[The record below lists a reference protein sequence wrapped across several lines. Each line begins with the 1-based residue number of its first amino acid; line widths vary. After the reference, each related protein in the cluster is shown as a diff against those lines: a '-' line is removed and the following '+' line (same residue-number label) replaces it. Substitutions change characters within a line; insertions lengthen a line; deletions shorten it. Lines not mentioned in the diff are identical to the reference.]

1 MKRRLL
7 SLIGAT
13 AMIATAGAITPFS
26 SPNHSRIT
34 KGDMQSVQYPIDLT
48 TARPAAKVIKAAD
61 ASTFDYAPAYEP
73 YTALGFNSQVKTN
86 KLAMAFEMTPETTTE
101 FAGTTI
107 ALINFYTGVNSS
119 TGINNIKEVTVFISD
134 DASHTG
140 TVMEQKAP
148 TTDQKFTYY
157 TVKLDQPYT
166 IKAGTD
172 IFVGCYSI
180 LTHSK
185 DLCIVVDAMNHESS
199 EGGWASKS
207 SKTGKFSWDNIADSY
222 GFVCVSATLTGI
234 DFPQNKIKIGK
245 TQAPVIV
252 SPGKEFTASISLT
265 NLGQNPI
272 ESLEL
277 NYTINGGNPVDA
289 TFTFEQPLTSMKSDN
304 IDLNLTLN
312 ETNSHNFEVK
322 ITKLNG
328 VDISDKDLHTSFAVS
343 CMTADQGYVP
353 NAVIEEFTGTWCG
366 YCPRGIVTME
376 YIRDHYRDGT
386 LIPVAVHSGDAM
398 ESDSYVAVDYSFNGS
413 GYPNSI
419 INRNTAYSSNDGSL
433 YPYPASTIV
442 SQMQL
447 ARQTRVPVEASL
459 TCSFTDDTKKAVAFE
474 GFTRFFFDVTNPDF
488 AISFGITED
497 KVGPYAQN
505 NGYAGQKGTCEG
517 WDDQGSSVRTIF
529 NDVARK
535 LDTIDGIE
543 GLIPATVSA
552 GAENPYTYTM
562 TLPSNVKAD
571 NINGI
576 VYITHK
582 PTGVIINAATVKAGN
597 FGTAGVDDILSED
610 AANAPVEYFNLQ
622 GIRVDNPSGGI
633 FIRRQGN
640 KTEKVAIN

>member
-13 AMIATAGAITPFS
+13 AMIATAITPLSAS
-26 SPNHSRIT
+26 SPSKIT
-34 KGDMQSVQYPIDLT
+34 KDQMQSVQYPIDLT
-48 TARPAAKVIKAAD
+48 TARPVAKVIKEAD
-61 ASTFDYAPAYEP
+61 ASTFDYAPAYDP

-101 FAGTTI
+101 FAGASITH
-107 ALINFYTGVNSS
+107 INFYTGVNSS

-134 DASHTG
+134 DAAHTG
-140 TVMEQKAP
+140 TVVEQKAA

-185 DLCIVVDAMNHESS
+185 DLAIVVYAMQHESN

-207 SKTGKFSWDNIADSY
+207 SKTGNFNWDNLADSY
-222 GFVCVSATLTGI
+222 GFVCVSATLAGI

-252 SPGKEFTASISLT
+252 TPGNEFTASIGLT
-265 NLGQNPI
+265 NLGQNSI
-272 ESLEL
+272 ESAQL
-277 NYTINGGNPVDA
+277 NYTVNGGSPVDT
-289 TFTFEQPLTSMKSDN
+289 TFTFEQPLTSMKSGN
-304 IDLNLTLN
+304 LELKLNVK
-312 ETNSHNFEVK
+312 ETGSHNFEVK
-322 ITKLNG
+322 INKLNG
-328 VDISDKDLHTSFAVS
+328 VDVSDKDLHTNFAVS

-376 YIRDHYRDGT
+376 YIRDHYKDGT
-386 LIPVAVHSGDAM
+386 LIPVAVHQNDAM
-398 ESDSYVAVDYSFNGS
+398 QSESYVIVNNRFNVAGF
-413 GYPNSI
+413 PNSI

-433 YPYPASTIV
+433 YPYPASTII

-459 TCSFTDDTKKAVAFE
+459 TCSFTDNTKKAVAFE
-474 GFTRFFFDVTNPDF
+474 GYTRFFFDVTNPDF

-497 KVGPYAQN
+497 NVGPYAQSN
-505 NGYAGQKGTCEG
+505 YYAGQKGSCEG

-571 NINGI
+571 NLNGI

-582 PTGVIINAATVKAGN
+582 PTGIIINAATVKAGN

-610 AANAPVEYFNLQ
+610 NANAPVEYFNLQ

-633 FIRRQGN
+633 FIRRQGS

>member
-13 AMIATAGAITPFS
+13 AMIATAITPLSAS
-26 SPNHSRIT
+26 SPSKIT
-34 KGDMQSVQYPIDLT
+34 KDQMQSVQYPIDLT
-48 TARPAAKVIKAAD
+48 TARPVAKVIKEAD
-61 ASTFDYAPAYEP
+61 ASTFDYAPAYDP

-101 FAGTTI
+101 FAGASITH
-107 ALINFYTGVNSS
+107 INFYTGVNSS

-134 DASHTG
+134 DAAHTG
-140 TVMEQKAP
+140 TVLEQKAA

-185 DLCIVVDAMNHESS
+185 DLAIVVDAMQHESN

-207 SKTGKFSWDNIADSY
+207 SKTGNFNWDNLADSY
-222 GFVCVSATLTGI
+222 GFVCVSATLAGI

-252 SPGKEFTASISLT
+252 TPGKEFTASIGLT
-265 NLGQNPI
+265 NLGQNSI
-272 ESLEL
+272 ESAQL
-277 NYTINGGNPVDA
+277 NYTVNGGSPVDT
-289 TFTFEQPLTSMKSDN
+289 TFTFEQPLTSMKSGN
-304 IDLNLTLN
+304 LVLNLN
-312 ETNSHNFEVK
+312 VKETGSHNFEVK
-322 ITKLNG
+322 INKLNG
-328 VDISDKDLHTSFAVS
+328 VDISDKDMHTSFAVS

-376 YIRDHYRDGT
+376 YIRDHYKDGT

-398 ESDSYVAVDYSFNGS
+398 QSESYVAVDYRFNGS

-419 INRNTAYSSNDGSL
+419 INRNTEYANNNGAL
-433 YPYPASTIV
+433 YPYPPTEIV
-442 SQMQL
+442 SYMQL

-459 TCSFTDDTKKAVAFE
+459 TCSFTDNTKKAVAFE
-474 GFTRFFFDVTNPDF
+474 GYTRFFFDVTNPDF

-497 KVGPYAQN
+497 NVGPYAQT
-505 NGYAGQKGTCEG
+505 NGYAGQKGSCEG

-571 NINGI
+571 NLNGI

-610 AANAPVEYFNLQ
+610 NANAPVEYFNLQ

>member
-13 AMIATAGAITPFS
+13 AMIATAITPLSAS
-26 SPNHSRIT
+26 SPSKIT

-48 TARPAAKVIKAAD
+48 TARPVAKVIKEAD
-61 ASTFDYAPAYEP
+61 ASTFDYAPAYDP

-101 FAGTTI
+101 FAGASITH
-107 ALINFYTGVNSS
+107 INFYTGVNSS

-134 DASHTG
+134 DAAHTG
-140 TVMEQKAP
+140 TVVEQKAA

-166 IKAGTD
+166 IQAGTD

-185 DLCIVVDAMNHESS
+185 DLAIVVDAMQHESN

-207 SKTGKFSWDNIADSY
+207 SKTGKFNWDNLADSY
-222 GFVCVSATLTGI
+222 GFVCVSATLAGI

-252 SPGKEFTASISLT
+252 SPGKEFSASISLT
-265 NLGQNPI
+265 NLGQNSI
-272 ESLEL
+272 ESAQL
-277 NYTINGGNPVDA
+277 NYTVNGGSPVDT
-289 TFTFEQPLTSMKSDN
+289 TFTFEQPLTSMKSGN
-304 IDLNLTLN
+304 LVLNLN
-312 ETNSHNFEVK
+312 VKETGSHNFEVK
-322 ITKLNG
+322 INKLNG
-328 VDISDKDLHTSFAVS
+328 VDISDKDMHTSFAVA
-343 CMTADQGYVP
+343 CMTGDQGYVP

-376 YIRDHYRDGT
+376 YIRDHYKDGT
-386 LIPVAVHSGDAM
+386 LIPVAVHSSDAM
-398 ESDSYVAVDYSFNGS
+398 QSESYIAVDYRFNGS

-433 YPYPASTIV
+433 YPYPASTII

-459 TCSFTDDTKKAVAFE
+459 TCSFTDNTKKAVAFE
-474 GFTRFFFDVTNPDF
+474 GYTRFFFDVTNPDF

-497 KVGPYAQN
+497 NVGPYAQT
-505 NGYAGQKGTCEG
+505 NGYAGQKGSCEG

-543 GLIPATVSA
+543 GLIPANVSA

-571 NINGI
+571 NLNGI

-610 AANAPVEYFNLQ
+610 NANAPVEYFNLQ

-633 FIRRQGN
+633 FIRRQGS

>member
-13 AMIATAGAITPFS
+13 AMIATGITPLSAS
-26 SPNHSRIT
+26 SPSKIT
-34 KGDMQSVQYPIDLT
+34 KGEMQSVQYPIDLT
-48 TARPAAKVIKAAD
+48 TARPVAKVIKEAD
-61 ASTFDYAPAYEP
+61 ASTFDYAPAYDP

-101 FAGTTI
+101 FAGATI
-107 ALINFYTGVNSS
+107 THINFYTGVNSS
-119 TGINNIKEVTVFISD
+119 TKINNIKEVTVFISD
-134 DASHTG
+134 DAAHTG
-140 TVMEQKAP
+140 TVMEQNAA

-180 LTHSK
+180 LTHSQ
-185 DLCIVVDAMNHESS
+185 DLAIVVDAMQHESN

-207 SKTGKFSWDNIADSY
+207 SKTGKFNWDNLADSY

-234 DFPQNKIKIGK
+234 DFPQNKIKLGK

-252 SPGKEFTASISLT
+252 SPGYEFTASIGLT
-265 NLGQNPI
+265 NLGQNSI
-272 ESLEL
+272 ESAEL
-277 NYTINGGNPVDA
+277 NYTVNGGSPVD
-289 TFTFEQPLTSMKSDN
+289 TIFTFEQPLTSMKSGN
-304 IDLNLTLN
+304 LELNLN
-312 ETNSHNFEVK
+312 VKETGSHNFEVK
-322 ITKLNG
+322 INKLNG
-328 VDISDKDLHTSFAVS
+328 VDISDKDLHTSFAVA

-376 YIRDHYRDGT
+376 YIRDHYKDGT

-398 ESDSYVAVDYSFNGS
+398 QSDSYVAVDYRFNGS

-419 INRNTAYSSNDGSL
+419 INRNTEYANNNGAL
-433 YPYPASTIV
+433 YPYPPTEIV
-442 SQMQL
+442 SYMQL
-447 ARQTRVPVEASL
+447 ARQTRVPVEATL
-459 TCSFTDDTKKAVAFE
+459 TCSFTDNTKKAVAFE
-474 GFTRFFFDVTNPDF
+474 GYTRFFFDATNPDF

-497 KVGPYAQN
+497 NVGPYAQN
-505 NGYAGQKGTCEG
+505 NGYAGQKGSCEG
-517 WDDQGSSVRTIF
+517 WDDQSSSVRTIF

-543 GLIPATVSA
+543 GLIPAAVSA

-571 NINGI
+571 NLNGI

-610 AANAPVEYFNLQ
+610 NANAPVEYFNLQ

-633 FIRRQGN
+633 FIRRQGT